1 MKLRLKIIK
10 PIIFGLGLSLLTSCA
25 TSSNTSVTVHKT
37 ALDDEEYV
45 EILEDKTR
53 DVHVY
58 DVFKSQ
64 YKITVTLLD
73 ESFMQAL
80 SKRISSVLLKEQIK
94 ELHIENKTAFF
105 VVLSTPDRKMEQL
118 EDKKIW
124 TVTLKD
130 GAETLKASEIK
141 YMREKS
147 QSQLFFPSVDTW
159 SKEFLVI
166 FDKDPKK
173 LSQDISLV
181 VTNGKAEVKL
191 GWP

>member
-1 MKLRLKIIK
+1 MRFNVIK
-10 PIIFGLGLSLLTSCA
+10 PILFGLGLSLLTSCA
-25 TSSNTSVTVHKT
+25 TSSNTSVTVHKA

-45 EILEDKTR
+45 STLENKTR
-53 DVHVY
+53 EVHVY

-73 ESFMQAL
+73 EDFRQAL
-80 SKRISSVLLKEQIK
+80 SKRVSSVLLKERIK

-118 EDKKIW
+118 EDKDIW

-130 GAETLKASEIK
+130 GSEDLKASEIK

-166 FDKDPKK
+166 FDKDPKD
-173 LSQDISLV
+173 LSQEISLV

>member
-1 MKLRLKIIK
+1 MRFNVIK
-10 PIIFGLGLSLLTSCA
+10 PILFGLGLSLLTSCA
-25 TSSNTSVTVHKT
+25 TSSNTSVTVHKA

-45 EILEDKTR
+45 STLENKTR
-53 DVHVY
+53 EVHVY

-64 YKITVTLLD
+64 YKITATLLD
-73 ESFMQAL
+73 EDFRQAL
-80 SKRISSVLLKEQIK
+80 SKRVSSVLLKERIK

-118 EDKKIW
+118 EDKDIW

-130 GAETLKASEIK
+130 GSEDLKASEIK

-166 FDKDPKK
+166 FDKDPKD
-173 LSQDISLV
+173 LSQEISLV